1 MRKIQMQRIMVATFC
16 AALSMAPGGGARGQD
31 LQETLGRVL
40 QGFQGQ
46 SQSQGQGQGQDQR
59 YDPRDPRYDRA
70 APERREGDRRYIYS
84 DRSDPQD
91 RLRAL
96 DEADRRLDAQQR
108 QLDEDRRRIEAERRR
123 LTR

>member
-1 MRKIQMQRIMVATFC
+1 MALPPDQKGSDDRMRHLMAAALC
-16 AALSMAPGGGARGQD
+16 AAALVFAPVAGARAQD
-31 LQETLGRVL
+31 LQETLGRIL
-40 QGFQGQ
+40 QGFAGPDSRQDPRY
-46 SQSQGQGQGQDQR
+46 DQR
-59 YDPRDPRYDRA
+59 YDPREGGSDRRA
-70 APERREGDRRYIYS
+70 AYS
-84 DRSDPQD
+84 DRWEGQD

>member
-1 MRKIQMQRIMVATFC
+1 MRRIIAAAVC
-16 AALSMAPGGGARGQD
+16 AAALGTAPLAEARAQD
-31 LQETLGRVL
+31 LQETLGRLL
-40 QGFQGQ
+40 QGFQGP
-46 SQSQGQGQGQDQR
+46 GQGQDPR
-59 YDPRDPRYDRA
+59 YDPRQDPRYDPRQDRA
-70 APERREGDRRYIYS
+70 GPPQRRDADRRGTPVYS
-84 DRSDPQD
+84 DRWEVQD

>member
-1 MRKIQMQRIMVATFC
+1 MRHFMAAALC
-16 AALSMAPGGGARGQD
+16 AAALATTPATGARAQD
-31 LQETLGRVL
+31 LQETLGRIL
-40 QGFQGQ
+40 QGFQGPDPR
-46 SQSQGQGQGQDQR
+46 QDPR
-59 YDPRDPRYDRA
+59 YDPRYDPREGGG
-70 APERREGDRRYIYS
+70 ERRGAAYS
-84 DRSDPQD
+84 DRWEGQD

>member
-1 MRKIQMQRIMVATFC
+1 MRRIMIAIVC
-16 AALSMAPGGGARGQD
+16 AGLGTAAVSDAHAQD
-31 LQETLGRVL
+31 LQETLGRIL

-46 SQSQGQGQGQDQR
+46 GQDPRQDPR
-59 YDPRDPRYDRA
+59 HDPRDQRYDRA
-70 APERREGDRRYIYS
+70 APERRESDRRYIYN
-84 DRSDPQD
+84 DRSEPQD

-108 QLDEDRRRIEAERRR
+108 QLDEDRRRVEAERRR

>member
-1 MRKIQMQRIMVATFC
+1 MQRIMVAAIC
-16 AALSMAPGGGARGQD
+16 GALGMALVGNARAQD
-31 LQETLGRVL
+31 LQDTLGRVL

-46 SQSQGQGQGQDQR
+46 GQGQDPRQDPR
-59 YDPRDPRYDRA
+59 YDPRDSRQDRDG
-70 APERREGDRRYIYS
+70 PSRRDGERRYIY
-84 DRSDPQD
+84 DERSDPRD

-108 QLDEDRRRIEAERRR
+108 QIDEDRRRVEAERRR

>member
-1 MRKIQMQRIMVATFC
+1 MRHLMAAAAC
-16 AALSMAPGGGARGQD
+16 AAALGAAPVGSARAQD
-31 LQETLGRVL
+31 LQETLGRIL
-40 QGFQGQ
+40 QGFQGPDQ
-46 SQSQGQGQGQDQR
+46 RQDPR
-59 YDPRDPRYDRA
+59 YDPRSDPRYDPREGG
-70 APERREGDRRYIYS
+70 ERRGAAYS
-84 DRSDPQD
+84 DRWEGQD